1 MCCWDILPFAT
12 EVSGSSTG
20 FTNHTGLSWAATR
33 HRGYN
38 MSIWGQQPLKQQSG
52 LLTKPPEGKWKCTI
66 NRWDRPRTHGRSW
79 LTVLSFCHR
88 ELLFRG
94 HNQGKDSN
102 NGGNYLIS
110 FCLNTTQICI
120 TACQTKYFI
129 GTWVKIYTEIITAVA
144 DVVDWLL
151 RWIDYWYQSFAEQSI
166 IFHYVSDSNVVKD
179 KFKDVTEGRRC
190 HSPGP
195 CIFRGYNCLEGV
207 AATASNQH
215 RVHAKVKMKILLALW
230 NLCYSHLNLYV
241 ALNQGAAKMTGCQKF
256 FLNLTDLHT
265 CYI

>member
-1 MCCWDILPFAT
+1 MEMHNKQVRQAEDTRKRLINCVVFLPQRA
-12 EVSGSSTG
+12 
-20 FTNHTGLSWAATR
+20 
-33 HRGYN
+33 
-38 MSIWGQQPLKQQSG
+38 P
-52 LLTKPPEGKWKCTI
+52 
-66 NRWDRPRTHGRSW
+66 
-79 LTVLSFCHR
+79 
-88 ELLFRG
+88 FRG

-120 TACQTKYFI
+120 SACQTKYFI

-144 DVVDWLL
+144 DVVGEEIKPGKHNLLLL

-166 IFHYVSDSNVVKD
+166 IFHYDLDSNAVKD

-190 HSPGP
+190 PSPGP
-195 CIFRGYNCLEGV
+195 YIFRGYNCLEGD

-215 RVHAKVKMKILLALW
+215 RVHAKVKMKIPLALW

-241 ALNQGAAKMTGCQKF
+241 ALNQGVAKMTGCQKF
-256 FLNLTDLHT
+256 FLHLTDLHP
-265 CYI
+265 CYMYVYI